1 MSGPPPLPP
10 SSGPPPGWYPD
21 PYGMPGYRW
30 WNGVAWT
37 DDRSGGDAGAGA
49 GGDGGLI
56 GVGDLLGETFRLLGQ
71 RLGHLFTLAAVLL
84 LAPTVVGLAALY
96 AALDGVRYADG
107 GWTGAEPARFV
118 VAGIGVVVVFVAT
131 LTFTGAINRQGM
143 AAAGGDP
150 EPWTA
155 SLAGGLRRTPRIVGA
170 NLAVWVPVVV
180 VAVVVL
186 VGAALVPVLLLV
198 AVPAVVVGLVVV
210 WVRSGL
216 LTTAASVAPRGTS
229 SIGAAFGATRGRFWA
244 FFGRFLLI
252 ATLYWAVQT
261 GGSIATAPV
270 AGLGAAPDDEAI
282 LVDEETG
289 ELLRLDFGEL
299 VTDNVG
305 VLGFTLVVSALVQ
318 AAGSAVSSLARVSL
332 YRSTGAPVDP
342 ALTPDTGSP
351 A

>member
-37 DDRSGGDAGAGA
+37 DDRSGGDAGAA
-49 GGDGGLI
+49 GRGGLI
-56 GVGDLLGETFRLLGQ
+56 GVGELLGETFRLLGP

-84 LAPTVVGLAALY
+84 LAPTVLGLAALY

-107 GWTGAEPARFV
+107 EWTGAEPARFV
-118 VAGIGVVVVFVAT
+118 AAGMAAVVVLVAT
-131 LTFTGAINRQGM
+131 LAFTGATNRQGM
-143 AAAGGDP
+143 AAANGDP
-150 EPWTA
+150 EPWTS

-180 VAVVVL
+180 LAVVVL
-186 VGAALVPVLLLV
+186 VAAALVPVLLLA
-198 AVPAVVVGLVVV
+198 AVPAVVVGVVVV

-216 LTTAASVAPRGTS
+216 LTTAASVAPRGTG

-244 FFGRFLLI
+244 FFGRFLVI
-252 ATLYWAVQT
+252 GVLYWAVQA

-270 AGLGAAPDDEAI
+270 AGASTAPDDDAV

-318 AAGSAVSSLARVSL
+318 AAGSALSSLARVTL
-332 YRSTGAPVDP
+332 YRSTGSPVDP
-342 ALTPDTGSP
+342 ALTPDTEP
-351 A
+351 TA